1 MFTQESAFKD
11 NKSED
16 LNIIVKSDVHG
27 TSEAIKSAINQIK
40 HDEVKAKIILS
51 DVGMVTETDVNLAK
65 ASNAILI
72 AFNVK
77 PSKEAK
83 KIAEQNNVRI
93 SSFNIIYELIDFVKN
108 QMSGLL
114 SPDVEEKVIGSAEIL
129 EIFKVSKVGKVAGS
143 KVIDGEIS
151 QDALARIIRDGAI
164 IYNGKISTIFREKN
178 QAKQVSAGLECG
190 ISFKDFNDF
199 QKKDIIEAY
208 SSTTTE
214 RVI

>member
-27 TSEAIKSAINQIK
+27 SSEAIKSAINQIK
-40 HDEVKAKIILS
+40 HDEVKVKIILS

-65 ASNAILI
+65 ASNAIQLLLMLSL
-72 AFNVK
+72 VRRQ
-77 PSKEAK
+77 
-83 KIAEQNNVRI
+83 KIAEQNKVKI

-151 QDALARIIRDGAI
+151 QDALARIIRDGTI
-164 IYNGKISTIFREKN
+164 IYNGKISTIFRKKPS
-178 QAKQVSAGLECG
+178 QASVSW
-190 ISFKDFNDF
+190 
-199 QKKDIIEAY
+199 
-208 SSTTTE
+208 T
-214 RVI
+214 